1 MKVGGASFRMSVW
14 ILPVTLPDSG
24 EGRNESGAQNPLVR
38 QGEKK
43 AGVTERVNMRMKK
56 IGNP

>member
-1 MKVGGASFRMSVW
+1 MFPVR